1 MFRTLPSLLVGP
13 WSNYIAVLLVCHGQS
28 APTDRRRRSGY
39 GAVMG
44 TVSDILALRSRRF
57 VYSATRRGKHLTET
71 EFEDQLKVA
80 IARTKH
86 NMRLEGALGWIGKA
100 TKRGRISGGKTTVW
114 GSVPERFSEF
124 TVFFHLPH
132 EVSPGRMHNWMKIQ
146 QSGWVV
152 QEYGREQ
159 SESAEEFFIFP
170 FVEWDAPHRGR
181 KFIGPGLLINSGMAC
196 VRTERNGVSEEES
209 DRCTEGE
216 DSKETE
222 RGECRNGTHFPS
234 HPKTS
239 TKRGRSRCSQKR
251 KVHQEVAKPSSA
263 DRSSEALY
271 TRRRSTSSKSED
283 TIHVKVPAASGER
296 C

>member
-1 MFRTLPSLLVGP
+1 MVDANRVFFFAVFCVVKRRVRCHHVPSYSSLFFVNLRV
-13 WSNYIAVLLVCHGQS
+13 
-28 APTDRRRRSGY
+28 
-39 GAVMG
+39 AVMG

-71 EFEDQLKVA
+71 EFEGQLKVA

-114 GSVPERFSEF
+114 GSVPESFSEF

-132 EVSPGRMHNWMKIQ
+132 EVSPGRMRNWMEIQ

-159 SESAEEFFIFP
+159 SESAEEFFVFP
-170 FVEWDAPHRGR
+170 FVEWDAPHLGR
-181 KFIGPGLLINSGMAC
+181 KFIGPGLLINSGTAF
-196 VRTERNGVSEEES
+196 VQTERNGVSEEES
-209 DRCTEGE
+209 VRCTESE
-216 DSKETE
+216 DGKEAE
-222 RGECRNGTHFPS
+222 RRECRNGAHFPR

-263 DRSSEALY
+263 GCSSRVSSA
-271 TRRRSTSSKSED
+271 RRRSRNSKSED
-283 TIHVKVPAASGER
+283 TIHVRVPAVSGER